1 MKKMKLKMKL
11 IFQILLIYKQYQKM
25 NNGQRNQL
33 ILTKKN
39 KKYTNKI

>member
-1 MKKMKLKMKL
+1 MKL
-11 IFQILLIYKQYQKM
+11 IFQILLIYKHYQKMKM
-25 NNGQRNQL
+25 NNGQRL